1 MGTHAG
7 HSTGG
12 EHPAIVPVTGV
23 CGFIDLEPTRAKIS
37 VGKRGR
43 VHRNQAIV
51 RTGAQHIVF
60 NPLFDEMEHL
70 EICAKEIMPHL

>member
-1 MGTHAG
+1 MGTNAG

-12 EHPAIVPVTGV
+12 EHPAIVPLTGV

-43 VHRNQAIV
+43 VHRNQAIFGPA
-51 RTGAQHIVF
+51 RSISCSIHCSTRWSIWRFAPRRLCRIY
-60 NPLFDEMEHL
+60 
-70 EICAKEIMPHL
+70 